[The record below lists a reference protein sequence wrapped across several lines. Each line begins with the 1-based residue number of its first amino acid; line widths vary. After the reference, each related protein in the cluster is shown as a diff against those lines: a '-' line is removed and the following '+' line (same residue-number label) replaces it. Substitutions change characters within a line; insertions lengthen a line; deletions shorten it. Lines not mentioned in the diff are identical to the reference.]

1 VQFLLYG
8 CTLQA
13 DRVIPGPLPACG
25 TDTDI
30 AITFHASPSWGKEE
44 GRVIDS
50 TAWLLVRRL
59 EAGYHFVYHDDGTEF
74 LVSSEG
80 DRIAAA
86 TPQGATLADTCGY
99 LVGPVMGFALR
110 LRGVVCLH
118 ASTVMIDHG
127 AIVLCGP
134 PGAGKSTTAGAF
146 AQRGFAVLAEDIAA
160 LDDRGEAFLVQPGY
174 PRVNLWPESAA
185 ALCGAV
191 GALPAITPN
200 WEKRYLPL
208 PAPAQFHSVS
218 APLAAI
224 YILGSRGS
232 QPRPEIRQLKG
243 VEALVALASNTYTP
257 YLLDSAMRA
266 REFEV
271 LRRLVA
277 QVPVRQVQPPDDLAG
292 IGGLCDALLQ
302 DYSTIAKDIP

>member
-1 VQFLLYG
+1 MQFMLYG

-13 DRVIPGPLPACG
+13 DCVIQGPLPACG

-30 AITFHASPSWGKEE
+30 AITFQSLPSWGKET
-44 GRVIDS
+44 GSVIDS
-50 TAWLLVRRL
+50 TAGLLARRL
-59 EAGYHFVYHDDGTEF
+59 EAGYHLVYDDGTEF

-86 TPQGATLADTCGY
+86 TPQGATLADTCTY
-99 LVGPVMGFALR
+99 LLGPVMGFALR
-110 LRGVVCLH
+110 LRGLVCLH

-134 PGAGKSTTAGAF
+134 PGAGKSTTAAAF
-146 AQRGFAVLAEDIAA
+146 AQRGCAVLAEDVAA
-160 LDDRGEAFLVQPGY
+160 LDDRGEAFSVQPGY
-174 PRVNLWPESAA
+174 PRVNLWPDSAA
-185 ALCGAV
+185 ALCGVAE
-191 GALPAITPN
+191 ALPAITPN
-200 WEKRYLPL
+200 WGKRYLPL
-208 PAPAQFHSVS
+208 PGSAQFHPVPS
-218 APLAAI
+218 PLTAI

-232 QPRPEIRQLKG
+232 QSQPEIRELTG
-243 VEALVALASNTYTP
+243 VEALMALASNTYTP

-271 LRRLVA
+271 LRRLVT
-277 QVPVRQVQPPDDLAG
+277 QIPVRQVRPSDDLAG

-302 DYSTIAKDIP
+302 DYSTLAKVPT

>member
-1 VQFLLYG
+1 MQYRLYG

-13 DRVIPGPLPACG
+13 DRVIHGPLPSTE

-30 AITFHASPSWGKEE
+30 AITFHSSPSWGKEE
-44 GRVIDS
+44 GCVVDS
-50 TAWLLVRRL
+50 TAGLLVRRL

-86 TPQGATLADTCGY
+86 TSPRATLADTCTY
-99 LVGPVMGFALR
+99 LVGPVMGFTLR
-110 LRGVVCLH
+110 LRGLVCLH
-118 ASTVMIDHG
+118 ASTVIIDHG
-127 AIVLCGP
+127 AVVFCGP
-134 PGAGKSTTAGAF
+134 PSAGKSTTAAAF
-146 AQRGFAVLAEDIAA
+146 AQRGFAVLAEDVAV
-160 LDDRGEAFLVQPGY
+160 LDDRSGAFSVQPGY
-174 PRVNLWPESAA
+174 PRVNLWPDGAA
-185 ALCGAV
+185 ALCGTAD
-191 GALPAITPN
+191 ALPAITPN
-200 WEKRYLPL
+200 WGKRYLPL
-208 PAPAQFHSVS
+208 SGPAQFHSVP

-232 QPRPEIRQLKG
+232 QSRPEIRQLTG
-243 VEALVALASNTYTP
+243 VEALLALASNTYTP

-277 QVPVRQVQPPDDLAG
+277 HVPVRHVKSSDDLSG

-302 DYSTIAKDIP
+302 DYCTLAKVPT